1 MDLNTTAQ
9 EPDPRA
15 ATPVSLRAGI
25 DHAALENDGPKA
37 FGDRM
42 GTPALDEK
50 VLWKGR
56 PSFGQLALNAFHT
69 RTLGLYFVALIV
81 IALTMGNANAALVA
95 AVLGIALLALLYLL
109 AWLSARST
117 LYILTDTRLI
127 MRIGIAI
134 EKRINI
140 PLKQVKAAHLRARG
154 KGLGDIALEL
164 SGERLLGTLILWPH
178 VRPGHFNHPQPM
190 LRAVPDAAGLAQ
202 MIAAVRAQ
210 YGAIERVAAETT
222 NAPAATRQSFGE
234 PGTRHAAQPL
244 RVMPVQRRAEPGIGE
259 QGLEGAPA

>member
-1 MDLNTTAQ
+1 MDLNTTASVSDQ
-9 EPDPRA
+9 RA
-15 ATPVSLRAGI
+15 ATALSLRAGI

-42 GTPALDEK
+42 GTPAPEEK

-56 PSFGQLALNAFHT
+56 PSFGVLAQSAFHT

-81 IALTMGNANAALVA
+81 IALMIGNTNAAIVA
-95 AVLGIALLALLYLL
+95 AVLGTALLGLLYLL

-117 LYILTDTRLI
+117 LYILTDARLI

-140 PLKQVKAAHLRARG
+140 PLKQVKAAHFRARG

-164 SGERLLGTLILWPH
+164 NGERLLGTLILWPH
-178 VRPGHFNHPQPM
+178 VRPGHYNHPQPM
-190 LRAVPDAAGLAQ
+190 LRAVPDAAILAQ
-202 MIAAVRAQ
+202 MIAEARAR
-210 YGAIERVAAETT
+210 YGAIERNLTESKD
-222 NAPAATRQSFGE
+222 APAATEQSFGE
-234 PGTRHAAQPL
+234 LGVRPIAQAV
-244 RVMPVQRRAEPGIGE
+244 RVIPVQRRAD